1 MNMLKS
7 LTFEP
12 ALGWVAGGLLAGLL
26 LLLAIALVIHGL
38 RRKGQDTDADRWA
51 LIRRTAMVL
60 ILALMVLTPS
70 TVSKTTNKAI
80 NATDVFIAVDVTGS
94 MAVKDAGYG
103 NQEGMSR
110 LDAARAAVHE
120 LTRTYP
126 DASFSALSFGAS
138 ASVDLPLT
146 PDVRAVD
153 NWARGLVTEP
163 TSRSSGSSLDA
174 PLDRL
179 SLVLKQTKDRHP
191 DDRILL
197 YLISDGEQTGPE
209 ERRSFSV
216 LREGLDDAFV
226 LGTGSTKGGMV
237 PLSSDAGGSDADGWV
252 TDPKT
257 GQPGISAM
265 DPKTLKAIA
274 DEMSGHYQDLAKG
287 TTVGE
292 GATAAASK
300 RYRVTKVDQ
309 VRLHVTPLVW
319 PLALVELILILIETG
334 LWIRTS
340 RRLL

>member
-38 RRKGQDTDADRWA
+38 RKGRDTDAGRWA
-51 LIRRTAMVL
+51 LTRRTAMVL

-70 TVSKTTNKAI
+70 TVSKTTNKAV

-103 NQEGMSR
+103 DQEGMSR

>member
-1 MNMLKS
+1 MNILKS
-7 LTFEP
+7 VTFEP
-12 ALGWVAGGLLAGLL
+12 ALGWLAGGLLAGLL
-26 LLLAIALVIHGL
+26 LLLAIAMVIHGL
-38 RRKGQDTDADRWA
+38 HEGRDTDADRWA
-51 LIRRTAMVL
+51 LTRRTAMVL

-70 TVSKTTNKAI
+70 TVSKTTNKAV

-103 NQEGMSR
+103 DQEGISR
-110 LDAARAAVHE
+110 LEAARTAVHD
-120 LTRTYP
+120 LTRIYP

-153 NWARGLVTEP
+153 NWARGLATEP
-163 TSRSSGSSLDA
+163 TSQSSGSSLDA

-197 YLISDGEQTGPE
+197 YLISDGEQTGPD

-226 LGTGSTKGGMV
+226 LGTGSAKGGMV
-237 PLSSDAGGSDADGWV
+237 PLSSDVGGSDGDGWV

-265 DPKTLKAIA
+265 NPKILKAMA
-274 DEMSGHYQDLAKG
+274 DEMSGHYQSLAKG
-287 TTVGE
+287 TAVDE
-292 GATAAASK
+292 GATVAASK

-309 VRLHVTPLVW
+309 VRQHVTPLVW
-319 PLALVELILILIETG
+319 PLALVELVLILIEAG